1 MKFKGSHILSVNQFN
16 LEGIYNLFKVA
27 DVMTPYALRTK
38 KTRVLEGAILGNL
51 FLKQALAQG

>member
-38 KTRVLEGAILGNL
+38 KPGYWKGLY
-51 FLKQALAQG
+51 